1 MLVVDLLKQNFFVV
15 ADHAEGTSQTL
26 VTGIADSKCF
36 FVQTC
41 TGEKLLPAIL
51 GYLGCQKSHNAKN
64 YVKPMGEGE
73 RLSQCCRALIS
84 R

>member
-1 MLVVDLLKQNFFVV
+1 MLVVDLFSLIF
-15 ADHAEGTSQTL
+15 ADRTAGTSQTL

-41 TGEKLLPAIL
+41 ADDKLLPAIL
-51 GYLGCQKSHNAKN
+51 GYLGCQKSYNAKN

-73 RLSQCCRALIS
+73 RLSQCCRVLIC